1 MANKSQTKT
10 VIDAI
15 PAYRTCVLPSFR
27 GQTLPSS
34 RKPPNITGA
43 KTKVNDKINGKSENM
58 AEFKEKR
65 NEKGEYLTIAEF
77 AERAGVSKQAVYQ
90 RLNKGLKE
98 YSRVVDDVKMLDSRA
113 LAELYG
119 KEPEQSIEQE
129 IDKDS
134 KVNSQENQG
143 NSKVDGQGNQ
153 EVMRALLEQLRV
165 KDQQIVDLNARLA
178 DEQKRL
184 EEEQK
189 SHGRTQMML
198 IKREQQ
204 LQVIEDQRKE
214 ERERKGQEEEQVKGD
229 PMGQE
234 PEERKRRWWA
244 FWK

>member
-1 MANKSQTKT
+1 M
-10 VIDAI
+10 V
-15 PAYRTCVLPSFR
+15 
-27 GQTLPSS
+27 
-34 RKPPNITGA
+34 
-43 KTKVNDKINGKSENM
+43 
-58 AEFKEKR
+58 EFKEKR

-77 AERAGVSKQAVYQ
+77 AEQAGISKQAVYQ
-90 RLNKGLKE
+90 RLNKRLKE
-98 YSRVVDDVKMLDSRA
+98 YSRVIDGVKMLDSRA

-119 KEPEQSIEQE
+119 KELGQGIEQE

-134 KVNSQENQG
+134 KANGQENQG
-143 NSKVDGQGNQ
+143 NSKVDDQGNQ

-214 ERERKGQEEEQVKGD
+214 ERERKGQEEEQAKGD

>member
-1 MANKSQTKT
+1 MAK
-10 VIDAI
+10 
-15 PAYRTCVLPSFR
+15 
-27 GQTLPSS
+27 
-34 RKPPNITGA
+34 
-43 KTKVNDKINGKSENM
+43 
-58 AEFKEKR
+58 FKEKR

-119 KEPEQSIEQE
+119 KEPEQGIEQE

-189 SHGRTQMML
+189 SHGRTQLLL
-198 IKREQQ
+198 IEREHQ
-204 LQVIEDQRKE
+204 LQMIEDQRKE
-214 ERERKGQEEEQVKGD
+214 QEERKSQEEGEQAKSD
-229 PMGQE
+229 PMGMEPGKQE
-234 PEERKRRWWA
+234 ETFDLFRDEDYQHRNEEKPRKWWQ
-244 FWK
+244 FWR

>member
-1 MANKSQTKT
+1 
-10 VIDAI
+10 
-15 PAYRTCVLPSFR
+15 
-27 GQTLPSS
+27 
-34 RKPPNITGA
+34 
-43 KTKVNDKINGKSENM
+43 M

-98 YSRVVDDVKMLDSRA
+98 YSRVVDGVKMLDLRA
-113 LAELYG
+113 LEELYG
-119 KEPEQSIEQE
+119 KELEQGIEQE

-134 KVNSQENQG
+134 KVNSQENQDVI
-143 NSKVDGQGNQ
+143 K
-153 EVMRALLEQLRV
+153 ALLEQLNV
-165 KDQQIVDLNARLA
+165 KDRQIADLNERLA

-198 IKREQQ
+198 VKREQQ

-214 ERERKGQEEEQVKGD
+214 QEERERQEEEMIDLFRDEDYPQRN
-229 PMGQE
+229 
-234 PEERKRRWWA
+234 EEKPQKPRKWWQ

>member
-1 MANKSQTKT
+1 
-10 VIDAI
+10 
-15 PAYRTCVLPSFR
+15 
-27 GQTLPSS
+27 
-34 RKPPNITGA
+34 
-43 KTKVNDKINGKSENM
+43 M
-58 AEFKEKR
+58 AEFKEKG
-65 NEKGEYLTIAEF
+65 NEKGEYITIAEF

-119 KEPEQSIEQE
+119 KEPEQGIEQE

-184 EEEQK
+184 EDLE
-189 SHGRTQMML
+189 M
-198 IKREQQ
+198 
-204 LQVIEDQRKE
+204 IEDLAESLGMEVSFIRHLEGYLNVTYVELLPEHKE
-214 ERERKGQEEEQVKGD
+214 G
-229 PMGQE
+229 
-234 PEERKRRWWA
+234 
-244 FWK
+244 

>member
-1 MANKSQTKT
+1 M
-10 VIDAI
+10 V
-15 PAYRTCVLPSFR
+15 
-27 GQTLPSS
+27 
-34 RKPPNITGA
+34 
-43 KTKVNDKINGKSENM
+43 
-58 AEFKEKR
+58 EFKEKR

-77 AERAGVSKQAVYQ
+77 AEQAGISKQAVYQ

-98 YSRVVDDVKMLDSRA
+98 YSRVIDGVKMLDSRA

-119 KEPEQSIEQE
+119 KELVQGIEQE
-129 IDKDS
+129 VDRDS
-134 KVNSQENQG
+134 KENGQENQG

-214 ERERKGQEEEQVKGD
+214 ERERKGQEEEQAKGD